1 MECSSITDKSVK
13 LLKNPIETLCLSN
26 CYNLTDEAIIAVS
39 ENLPDLKDLGLFNC
53 PLVTNTS
60 IIRVAANLRGLKS
73 LDIRYTRASDLAVEA
88 IVTNLSLK
96 ELFLCHCD
104 ITDKSIHQI
113 ATSQLELEK
122 FYINECIKITDES
135 VIELAKLDR
144 LTQISCDETN
154 ITDQSLYAFAAK
166 TTPLI
171 ELGIR
176 NCPHVTLQGRDAVR
190 SRVIKYFVDGNDD
203 DDVEGDE
210 FDNDEDDEDGDDNE
224 VIGDDN
230 DDEDEGGDFEGDDEI

>member
-13 LLKNPIETLCLSN
+13 LLKSPIESLFLSN

-39 ENLPDLKDLGLFNC
+39 ENLPDLKDLNLHSC
-53 PLVTNTS
+53 QLVTNTS
-60 IIRVAANLRGLKS
+60 IIRVAANLRGLKT
-73 LDIRYTRASDLAVEA
+73 LDIRNTKASDLAVEA

-96 ELFLCHCD
+96 VLFLCYCD

-122 FYINECIKITDES
+122 FNFCECFKVTDNA
-135 VIELAKLDR
+135 VIELATLDR
-144 LTQISCDETN
+144 LTRVYCDETN

-171 ELGIR
+171 ELSIR
-176 NCPHVTLQGRDAVR
+176 NCPHVTRQGRDAVR
-190 SRVIKYFVDGNDD
+190 SRVKYFDESEITGYYEGGDD
-203 DDVEGDE
+203 DDDDMGDGFEG
-210 FDNDEDDEDGDDNE
+210 
-224 VIGDDN
+224 
-230 DDEDEGGDFEGDDEI
+230 EDELNMNE

>member
-1 MECSSITDKSVK
+1 MQCSSITDKSVK

-39 ENLPDLKDLGLFNC
+39 KNLPDLKDLDLFNC
-53 PLVTNTS
+53 PLITNDS

-113 ATSQLELEK
+113 ATSQLELENLR
-122 FYINECIKITDES
+122 FSECIKITDKS

-144 LTQISCDETN
+144 LTRISCEGTN

-166 TTPLI
+166 ITPLI
-171 ELGIR
+171 SLNIR
-176 NCPHVTLQGRDAVR
+176 NCPHVTRQGRDAVR
-190 SRVIKYFVDGNDD
+190 SRVKYF
-203 DDVEGDE
+203 DE
-210 FDNDEDDEDGDDNE
+210 
-224 VIGDDN
+224 
-230 DDEDEGGDFEGDDEI
+230 